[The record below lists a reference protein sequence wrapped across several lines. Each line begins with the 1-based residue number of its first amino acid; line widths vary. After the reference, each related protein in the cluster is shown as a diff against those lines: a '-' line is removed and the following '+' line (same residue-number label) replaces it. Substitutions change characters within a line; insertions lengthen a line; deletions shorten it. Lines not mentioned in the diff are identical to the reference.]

1 MEDQKLENILNL
13 ALSAT
18 EAEREKSI
26 NLDVGYDAESRAWQ
40 VIVRHLGS
48 LQQLVLQQYP
58 DVRWQVTELSGGYA
72 IVTLPQKDLDQ
83 LAQLPQVFYIEKPKQ
98 LFFSVE
104 AGRRASCLSSVQTGM
119 DALLGAGVLVAVID
133 SGVDYFHP
141 DFRTE
146 DGRTRIVAL
155 WDQSACSGR
164 VPDGFLQGCE
174 YTQEQINAALAT
186 GSREQGYAFVPEQ
199 DQSGHGT
206 AVLGIAAGNG
216 RSSGGR
222 YRGVAPESPLL
233 VVKLGTPQEGGFP
246 RTTELMQATEYVV
259 QKAEQMEMPVAVNLS
274 FGSVYGSHRGNTLL
288 ETYLDQMANRW
299 KSAFIIGTGNEADSD
314 GHVSGRLFESEQME
328 IQFTAGESQPALSIQ
343 IWKNYA
349 DSWRIVLLHPD
360 GSQIALA
367 DERTGAVRYRAGGTE
382 LLVYYGAP
390 APYQLQQEIFIELI
404 PSESNPFVDSGLWN
418 IRLFPDRIV
427 DGAFSMWMS
436 DARTR
441 NAQTRFLRPTPDTTL
456 TIPSAASRT
465 IAVGAYDARTNSYAA
480 FSGRGWPDEPYLVR
494 PDLVAPGV
502 DVTAPAVRGGYLAVT
517 GTSFATPFVTGA
529 TALLMQWGIV
539 NGNDPYLYGEKLRAT
554 LRRGARALP
563 GFTRYPNEVVGYGAL
578 CTAQG
583 IPNI

>member
-13 ALSAT
+13 ALDAT
-18 EAEREKSI
+18 EEEREKSI
-26 NLDVGYDAESRAWQ
+26 NLDVGYDAETRTWQ
-40 VIVRHLGS
+40 VIVRHSGS
-48 LQQLVLQQYP
+48 LRQLP

-72 IVTLPQKDLDQ
+72 IVNLPQKDLDQ
-83 LAQLPQVFYIEKPKQ
+83 LARLPQVFYIEKPKQ

-104 AGRRASCLSSVQTGM
+104 AGRRVSCLSSLQTGEG
-119 DALLGAGVLVAVID
+119 ALLGAGVLVAVID

-164 VPDGFLQGCE
+164 APDGFLQGCE
-174 YTQEQINAALAT
+174 YTQEQITEALAT
-186 GSREQGYAFVPEQ
+186 GSREQGYVLVPEQ

-233 VVKLGTPQEGGFP
+233 VVKLGTSQEGGFP
-246 RTTELMQATEYVV
+246 RTTELMQAIEYVV

-299 KSAFIIGTGNEADSD
+299 KSAFVIGTGNEADSD
-314 GHVSGRLFESEQME
+314 GHAAGRLLEAEQTE
-328 IQFTAGESQPALSIQ
+328 VQFTVGETQPALSIQ

-349 DSWRIVLLHPD
+349 DSWQMVLFHPA
-360 GSQIALA
+360 GSRIALG
-367 DERTGAVRYRAGGTE
+367 DERTGAARYRAGDTE

-404 PSESNPFVDSGLWN
+404 PNGRNVFVDSGLWS
-418 IRLFPDRIV
+418 IRFYPVRIV
-427 DGAFSMWMS
+427 DGMFSMWMS

-441 NAQTRFLRPTPDTTL
+441 NTQTRFLRPAPDTTL

-465 IAVGAYDARTNSYAA
+465 IAVGAYDARTNSYAS

-502 DVTAPAVRGGYLAVT
+502 DITAPAVRGGYLTVT

-529 TALLMQWGIV
+529 AALLMQWGIV

-554 LRRGARALP
+554 LRRGARPLP

-578 CTAQG
+578 CAAQS
-583 IPNI
+583 IPL